1 MRPHPEHGRDVH
13 YVCAGALRD
22 TSRWPRAQFGSR
34 WLSMILERMNDPAA
48 IARILRTART
58 IAVVGLTARTW
69 RPAYRVAA
77 YLQQAGY
84 RIVPVGPSPEVLGER
99 GYPDLRSVPLP
110 IDLVDIFRRSD
121 RVRPH
126 VEEAIEI
133 GARAVWL
140 QVGIRDPEAERMAEA
155 AGLVVVADRCTM
167 VEHARLARA
176 RRA

>member
-1 MRPHPEHGRDVH
+1 VDGHG
-13 YVCAGALRD
+13 
-22 TSRWPRAQFGSR
+22 
-34 WLSMILERMNDPAA
+34 ER
-48 IARILRTART
+48 L
-58 IAVVGLTARTW
+58 
-69 RPAYRVAA
+69 
-77 YLQQAGY
+77 
-84 RIVPVGPSPEVLGER
+84 LGER
-99 GYPDLRSVPLP
+99 GYPHLRSVPLP

-176 RRA
+176 QRA

>member
-1 MRPHPEHGRDVH
+1 
-13 YVCAGALRD
+13 
-22 TSRWPRAQFGSR
+22 
-34 WLSMILERMNDPAA
+34 MILERMNDPTA

-167 VEHARLARA
+167 VEHARLARTQ
-176 RRA
+176 RA